1 MFEIILKLGFFH
13 GGCSPKLL
21 LLFSIFS
28 FFCNFNLLRLAE
40 SESFHIFFF
49 LLLLFLKELLNNRNK
64 ETFFHMG

>member
-1 MFEIILKLGFFH
+1 MFGIILKLGFFH

-40 SESFHIFFF
+40 SESFHIFIIIIIIIF
-49 LLLLFLKELLNNRNK
+49 KRIAEQ
-64 ETFFHMG
+64 